1 MIRYIQ
7 IEDSNKIDAEIT
19 FKSIKKGNQ
28 IYMALENGEKPT
40 NKRVLKL
47 TKENSLDFLIGKKN
61 PSDNDFSDFSERLI
75 QKDDEIDFELFGKFI
90 DKVDKIYTNQDLKP
104 VFNVN
109 ISEQIIDPKGEIV
122 EEKEK
127 AYSRSNIN
135 GNSIVKWTGKYIP
148 KKKLFNKVVL
158 SRKYQLKHINGLTFD
173 FLYKIAKD
181 LQEKDSF
188 MMLGGGKGNEPLI
201 INDGGKPYRAFLEG
215 RIKEKSYILI
225 MHLSNQEY
233 KSYELSWEN
242 F

>member
-28 IYMALENGEKPT
+28 IYMALESGEKPI
-40 NKRVLKL
+40 NKRVLKS
-47 TKENSLDFLIGKKN
+47 TRENSLNFLIGKKN
-61 PSDNDFSDFSERLI
+61 PSDDDYNEFSERLI
-75 QKDDEIDFELFGKFI
+75 CKDDEIDFELFGKFI
-90 DKVDKIYTNQDLKP
+90 NKVDKIYTNQYLKP

-109 ISEQIIDPKGEIV
+109 ISEQIIDPNGQLV

-127 AYSRSNIN
+127 AYSKSNIN
-135 GNSIVKWTGKYIP
+135 GESIVRWTGRYIP

-158 SRKYQLKHINGLTFD
+158 TSKYQLKHINGLTFD
-173 FLYKIAKD
+173 FLFKIAEN

-215 RIKEKSYILI
+215 KIKDKSYILI

-233 KSYELSWEN
+233 KSL
-242 F
+242 

>member
-28 IYMALENGEKPT
+28 IYMALESGEKPI
-40 NKRVLKL
+40 NKRVLKS
-47 TKENSLDFLIGKKN
+47 TRENSLNFLIGKKN
-61 PSDNDFSDFSERLI
+61 PSDDDYNEFSERLI
-75 QKDDEIDFELFGKFI
+75 YKDDEIDFELFGKFI
-90 DKVDKIYTNQDLKP
+90 NKVDKIYTNQYLKP

-109 ISEQIIDPKGEIV
+109 ISEQIIDPNGQLV

-127 AYSRSNIN
+127 AYSKSNIN
-135 GNSIVKWTGKYIP
+135 GESIVRWTGRYIP

-158 SRKYQLKHINGLTFD
+158 TSKYQLKHINGLTFD
-173 FLYKIAKD
+173 FLFKIAEN

-215 RIKEKSYILI
+215 KIKDKSYILI

-233 KSYELSWEN
+233 KSL
-242 F
+242 

>member
-28 IYMALENGEKPT
+28 IYMALESGEKPL
-40 NKRVLKL
+40 NKRVLKS
-47 TKENSLDFLIGKKN
+47 TKENSLDFLIGKKT
-61 PSDNDFSDFSERLI
+61 PSDDDYNEFSEMLI
-75 QKDDEIDFELFGKFI
+75 NKDDEIDFELFGRFI

-109 ISEQIIDPKGEIV
+109 ISEQIIDPNGELV

-127 AYSRSNIN
+127 AYSKSNIN
-135 GNSIVKWTGKYIP
+135 GESIVRWTGRYIP
-148 KKKLFNKVVL
+148 KKKLYNKVVL
-158 SRKYQLKHINGLTFD
+158 TSKYQLKHINGLTFD
-173 FLYKIAKD
+173 FLFKIAKN

-215 RIKEKSYILI
+215 KIKDKSYALI

-233 KSYELSWEN
+233 KSL
-242 F
+242 

>member
-28 IYMALENGEKPT
+28 IYMALESGEKPF
-40 NKRVLKL
+40 NKRVLKS

-61 PSDNDFSDFSERLI
+61 LTEDDYNEFSERLI
-75 QKDDEIDFELFGKFI
+75 HKDDEIDFELFGKFI

-109 ISEQIIDPKGEIV
+109 ISEQIIDPNGELV

-127 AYSRSNIN
+127 AYSKSNIN
-135 GNSIVKWTGKYIP
+135 GESIVRWTGRFIP
-148 KKKLFNKVVL
+148 KKKLYNKVVL
-158 SRKYQLKHINGLTFD
+158 TSKYQLKHINGLTFD
-173 FLYKIAKD
+173 FLFKIAKN

-215 RIKEKSYILI
+215 KIKDKSYALI

-233 KSYELSWEN
+233 KSL
-242 F
+242 